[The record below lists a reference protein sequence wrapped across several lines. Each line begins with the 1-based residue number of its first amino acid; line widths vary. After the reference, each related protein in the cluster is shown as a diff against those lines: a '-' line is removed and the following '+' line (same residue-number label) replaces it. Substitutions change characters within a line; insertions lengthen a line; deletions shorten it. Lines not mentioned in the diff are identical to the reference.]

1 MTSTAHAARLH
12 RISEGVVASYI
23 HDISTSTAVG
33 ATDTRTLQSDRRRL
47 SALHERASDG
57 SRAANS
63 RGALTRFAP
72 GGSRG

>member
-33 ATDTRTLQSDRRRL
+33 ARRTLAALQSDRRRL
-47 SALHERASDG
+47 PHSTSGRRRSALRTPVAH
-57 SRAANS
+57 
-63 RGALTRFAP
+63 
-72 GGSRG
+72 

>member
-33 ATDTRTLQSDRRRL
+33 APEAALSDSPATALSTLQSHRRRL
-47 SALHERASDG
+47 PHSTSGRRRSALRTPVG
-57 SRAANS
+57 R
-63 RGALTRFAP
+63 
-72 GGSRG
+72 

>member
-33 ATDTRTLQSDRRRL
+33 ATDTRTRQSDRRRL
-47 SALHERASDG
+47 PHSTSGRRRSALRTPVAH
-57 SRAANS
+57 
-63 RGALTRFAP
+63 
-72 GGSRG
+72 

>member
-33 ATDTRTLQSDRRRL
+33 APSAALSDSPATRLSARRRRIPTGTRTLRTPV
-47 SALHERASDG
+47 G
-57 SRAANS
+57 C
-63 RGALTRFAP
+63 
-72 GGSRG
+72 